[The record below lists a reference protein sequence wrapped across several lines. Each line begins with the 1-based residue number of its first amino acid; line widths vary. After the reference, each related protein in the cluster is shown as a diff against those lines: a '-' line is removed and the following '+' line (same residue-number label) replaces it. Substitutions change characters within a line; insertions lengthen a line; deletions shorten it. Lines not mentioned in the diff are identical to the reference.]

1 MKMKFLFIAVLIG
14 TFSIPLMHMQIISIA
29 FAQTSDK
36 SFKGNE
42 APFILPP
49 ESDRT
54 PKVPPSDAI
63 SIKDRPSI
71 AVEDTDEEEEV
82 EIDKDRLPPLTAREI
97 QELPFDTI
105 NDPEL
110 REVKI
115 IPNETSFSDPIKSI
129 VEEIIKNETIISNND
144 DINSFNSSKIK
155 NKFDDTQL
163 EQIFIA
169 QNLSQDSETSLEGND
184 TEIISNT
191 TADQDDNDNIL
202 SETNLPNREILNFIN
217 NTKVGYNTTE
227 AVEQPAISDD
237 LSRQGNI
244 TEAEGNITEAVEQP
258 AISDDLSRQ
267 GNITE
272 AEGNITEAEGN
283 ITEAEGNITEA
294 VEQPAI
300 SDDLSRQGNIT
311 NNKQQNNEG
320 EPLQEGKTI
329 TIEEI
334 PSNSADSH
342 EEEATEGNVTEAVE
356 QPAISDTIEEPDMT
370 TSSELQDE
378 DQQQQQPLEGATG
391 LQDEDQQQQQP
402 LEGATGLQDEDQQ
415 QQQPLEGATDQITK
429 NESKMKIS
437 EICNDEM
444 DNDQDGIIDEEHEC
458 ISLSSDTTETSGK
471 IIPELATLDDNEK
484 EEEDEKNIKDEKNS
498 GKGEKVND
506 DSKKSK
512 NKNNKII
519 AEEQTSINP
528 ESRPSGV
535 EILTTEEICNDEMD
549 NDLDGSIDEKKDC
562 INK

>member
-1 MKMKFLFIAVLIG
+1 MKFLFIAVLIG
-14 TFSIPLMHMQIISIA
+14 TLAISLMDMQIISIA

-42 APFILPP
+42 APFIPPP

-54 PKVPPSDAI
+54 PKAPPSDAI

-71 AVEDTDEEEEV
+71 GVEDTDEEEEE

-97 QELPFDTI
+97 QELSFDTI
-105 NDPEL
+105 NDPEF

-115 IPNETSFSDPIKSI
+115 IPNETSFSDPIRSL
-129 VEEIIKNETIISNND
+129 VEEIIKNETIISNDN

-169 QNLSQDSETSLEGND
+169 QNMSRDSETSLEGND

-191 TADQDDNDNIL
+191 TADHDDGDNIL
-202 SETNLPNREILNFIN
+202 SETNLPNRDILNFIN
-217 NTKVGYNTTE
+217 NTKVGSNTTE
-227 AVEQPAISDD
+227 AEEQPAISDN
-237 LSRQGNI
+237 LSRQGN
-244 TEAEGNITEAVEQP
+244 VK
-258 AISDDLSRQ
+258 
-267 GNITE
+267 
-272 AEGNITEAEGN
+272 
-283 ITEAEGNITEA
+283 
-294 VEQPAI
+294 
-300 SDDLSRQGNIT
+300 
-311 NNKQQNNEG
+311 NNNQQNNE
-320 EPLQEGKTI
+320 EELLQGGKTI

-334 PSNSADSH
+334 PLKSADSQ
-342 EEEATEGNVTEAVE
+342 EEEATEGNVTIKG
-356 QPAISDTIEEPDMT
+356 QPAITDTTEESGMT

-391 LQDEDQQQQQP
+391 PQDEDQQQQQP
-402 LEGATGLQDEDQQ
+402 LEGAKDQ
-415 QQQPLEGATDQITK
+415 TTK
-429 NESKMKIS
+429 NESKMKVS

-458 ISLSSDTTETSGK
+458 ISQSSDTTATSEK
-471 IIPELATLDDNEK
+471 IVPELATLDENDK
-484 EEEDEKNIKDEKNS
+484 EEVEDEKNIQNEKNS
-498 GKGEKVND
+498 GKD
-506 DSKKSK
+506 
-512 NKNNKII
+512 
-519 AEEQTSINP
+519 P

-535 EILTTEEICNDEMD
+535 EILTTGEICNDKMD